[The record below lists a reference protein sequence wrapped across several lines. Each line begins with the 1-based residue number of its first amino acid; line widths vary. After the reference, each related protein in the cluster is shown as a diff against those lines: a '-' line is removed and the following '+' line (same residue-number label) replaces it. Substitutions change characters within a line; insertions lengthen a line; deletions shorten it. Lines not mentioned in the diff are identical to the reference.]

1 MIRAVFF
8 DMDGVLIDTEKYLT
22 VYRQQAMRE
31 AGYRMRLEEAY
42 SFRSLA
48 SKFAGEKAK
57 KLYGAD
63 FDYGKIRM
71 RRKELM
77 AEHIEKYGLEKKPYV
92 AETIGELRRRGYQTA
107 VVTATAEDRTLRYL
121 DMLGFT
127 DLFDVVVCAS
137 MVENGK
143 PCPDVYSLCVRES
156 GKKAGRMY
164 GSGRFPEWCEVS
176 VVCRMPCDNGAG
188 SHRADRRNCD
198 NDGACGSGSSG
209 AVGDFGVK
217 GTVPNRKGTV
227 PNQKGTVPFRLGT
240 VPFRIL
246 MEGWLTENGL
256 HVVNFFFG
264 CFCGR
269 DVVAFLACYLI

>member
-92 AETIGELRRRGYQTA
+92 AETIGELRRRGCQTA

-143 PCPDVYSLCVRES
+143 PCPDVYLYACERV
-156 GKKAGRMY
+156 GR
-164 GSGRFPEWCEVS
+164 RPEEC
-176 VVCRMPCDNGAG
+176 M
-188 SHRADRRNCD
+188 
-198 NDGACGSGSSG
+198 
-209 AVGDFGVK
+209 AVEDSPNGVK
-217 GTVPNRKGTV
+217 SAWSAGCHVTMVPDLTGPTEEIVTMTEHVAVDLRG
-227 PNQKGTVPFRLGT
+227 LLE
-240 VPFRIL
+240 IL
-246 MEGWLTENGL
+246 
-256 HVVNFFFG
+256 
-264 CFCGR
+264 
-269 DVVAFLACYLI
+269 A